1 MLGKHRPQLSIAS
14 SACSFP
20 WHAQLA
26 RVMGSHTHISQHCSR
41 KTASRQMY
49 RLRTERACVFVLV
62 YVCVCV
68 SLSLCLCLSV
78 SLCVSL
84 CLPVCVCVCVC
95 VSCPPSAQNKQ
106 TNKKIDMLVLRFYFN
121 FFNSEFCSCPPGALE
136 RQTRQSRHLSSPSP
150 KQCLYPRKRQW
161 YASLNAQRHTPH
173 HMRPYTRNIHTHT
186 LSLEVLS

>member
-1 MLGKHRPQLSIAS
+1 MFLSLACPTGTCDGLTYTHLSTLLTQDGITPDVQVTHRESVCL
-14 SACSFP
+14 C
-20 WHAQLA
+20 L
-26 RVMGSHTHISQHCSR
+26 C
-41 KTASRQMY
+41 MY
-49 RLRTERACVFVLV
+49 VS
-62 YVCVCV
+62 V
-68 SLSLCLCLSV
+68 SLSLCLSV